1 MTSTAFGSD
10 PPERGL
16 VHQDDEFDL
25 RLSDGRESMPDQD
38 AFKTLALVGPRRHSL
53 AVWIWSALLLADAV
67 LVTRRLSGQF
77 TEPLPVPL
85 ATFCSVI
92 VAVTSLGAWFL
103 YTSIARPHTTKLAAI
118 APQAVTVSI
127 TAIWCW
133 SISATVSPLA
143 AGVLFSI
150 VLLQLGVL
158 AALTDL
164 PKIEVTSHRAPIAQP
179 LTPAMPAPI
188 AETLAVPAFS
198 ITEDE
203 PDAIENEFPADGVGE
218 IDQGLTLW
226 LSRRTTDDA
235 EQIEGWVRVEFAEG
249 QREAVVHVA
258 FCPPLPG
265 IPEVETEDLEGADLE
280 IRVAAAFAFG
290 ARLSVRRS
298 GSLAESSIAR
308 VGFFA
313 QANAATRAA

>member
-1 MTSTAFGSD
+1 
-10 PPERGL
+10 
-16 VHQDDEFDL
+16 
-25 RLSDGRESMPDQD
+25 MPDQD
-38 AFKTLALVGPRRHSL
+38 AFRALALAGPRRHSL

-67 LVTRRLSGQF
+67 LATRRLSGQF

-85 ATFCSVI
+85 ATFSSLI

-103 YTSIARPHTTKLAAI
+103 YTSIPRPHTTKLIAI

-133 SISATVSPLA
+133 SISASVSPLA

-150 VLLQLGVL
+150 VLLQIGVL

-164 PKIEVTSHRAPIAQP
+164 PKIEVTSHSTPIAQP
-179 LTPAMPAPI
+179 ITPAMPPPV
-188 AETLAVPAFS
+188 AETTAVPTLT
-198 ITEDE
+198 ITVDE
-203 PDAIENEFPADGVGE
+203 PCAVENDFTGAGAGE
-218 IDQGLTLW
+218 IDEGLTLW

-235 EQIEGWVRVEFAEG
+235 EQIEGWVRVEFAAG

-265 IPEVETEDLEGADLE
+265 IPEIETEDLEGTDLE

-298 GSLAESSIAR
+298 GSLTESSIAR

-313 QANAATRAA
+313 QARAANRAA

>member
-1 MTSTAFGSD
+1 
-10 PPERGL
+10 
-16 VHQDDEFDL
+16 
-25 RLSDGRESMPDQD
+25 MPDQD
-38 AFKTLALVGPRRHSL
+38 AFRALALAGPRRHSL
-53 AVWIWSALLLADAV
+53 AIWIWSALLVADAV
-67 LVTRRLSGQF
+67 LATRRLSGQF

-85 ATFCSVI
+85 ATFYSLI

-103 YTSIARPHTTKLAAI
+103 YISIPRPQTTKLIAI
-118 APQAVTVSI
+118 APQAITVSI
-127 TAIWCW
+127 SAIWCW
-133 SISATVSPLA
+133 SISNSVSPLA

-164 PKIEVTSHRAPIAQP
+164 PKLKVTLQGSPIAQP
-179 LTPAMPAPI
+179 ITPAMPAPI

-203 PDAIENEFPADGVGE
+203 PDAIENEFPAERAGE
-218 IDQGLTLW
+218 IDEGLTLW

-235 EQIEGWVRVEFAEG
+235 EQIEGWVRVEFAAG
-249 QREAVVHVA
+249 QREAIVHVA

-265 IPEVETEDLEGADLE
+265 IPEIETEDLEGTDLE

-313 QANAATRAA
+313 QARAANRAA